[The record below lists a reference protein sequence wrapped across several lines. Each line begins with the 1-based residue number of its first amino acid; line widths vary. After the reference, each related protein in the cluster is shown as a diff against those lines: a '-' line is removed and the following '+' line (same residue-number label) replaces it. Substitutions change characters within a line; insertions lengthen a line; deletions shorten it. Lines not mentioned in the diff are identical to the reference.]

1 MVNYQHVLYHS
12 HCNVFLDNIT
22 WLQEMFAAEAD
33 QTSGM
38 LDETGVVCLM
48 KKLNSNIAP
57 TRVQQKVKVRATTL

>member
-1 MVNYQHVLYHS
+1 
-12 HCNVFLDNIT
+12 
-22 WLQEMFAAEAD
+22 MFAAEAD

-48 KKLNSNIAP
+48 QKLNSNIAP